1 MNSLF
6 AFRRRRAPGGGL
18 SVVVVAIVVVALVVL
33 GVAPRLMGPAAAQAP
48 ASPAAVKTA
57 GLVNGEPI
65 TEDQVVAAAA
75 ADLRS
80 LDARQPRNDRTLA
93 HDRLAIM
100 HKALDAVAE
109 QKLLAHRGGEIA
121 NHTAADRRGGDHLER
136 CGAVRRGRGRGVRMV
151 TRRAFQRRATEGVRN
166 CASR

>member
-1 MNSLF
+1 MAMNSLF

-57 GLVNGEPI
+57 GLVNGESI

-109 QKLLAHRGGEIA
+109 QKLLALEAAKLQTTPQQIVEAEITSNVA
-121 NHTAADRRGGDHLER
+121 VPSDEDVVAA
-136 CGAVRRGRGRGVRMV
+136 
-151 TRRAFQRRATEGVRN
+151 
-166 CASR
+166 